1 MPLLE
6 QSHPALRTLKE
17 YLLSKISS
25 NAAFHKIVSE
35 NIASVGL
42 IIGERVY
49 NMPPQIMPPLYK
61 ILHEEI
67 GWAIEEVCIFFS
79 VP

>member
-1 MPLLE
+1 LE

-17 YLLSKISS
+17 YLLSKISV
-25 NAAFHKIVSE
+25 NAAFHKTVSE
-35 NIASVGL
+35 NISSVGL

-49 NMPPQIMPPLYK
+49 NMPPQVIPPLYR

-67 GWAIEEVCIFFS
+67 GSAIEEVRIPFGAL
-79 VP
+79 